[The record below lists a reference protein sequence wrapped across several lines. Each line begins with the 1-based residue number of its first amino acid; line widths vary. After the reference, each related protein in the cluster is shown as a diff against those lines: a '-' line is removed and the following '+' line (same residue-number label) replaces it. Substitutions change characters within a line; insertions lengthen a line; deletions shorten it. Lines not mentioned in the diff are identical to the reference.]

1 MSLILRRVPAFV
13 VAVGVAVAVA
23 FALGWSPHRPGATT
37 GGAAATSHSQRP
49 ALAAGG
55 WDGGWTRHGSTAAT
69 RAARAAPTT
78 RPVSTAGTPASS
90 DTPTTRPVSTAGTR
104 TSPATRT
111 TASGAAGDSKSK
123 GLAPPAMAL
132 LLVAGAVVG
141 VVVGLVPAVLLAFLF
156 GVRPP
161 FRRRAEAEAAEP
173 HLVAVPLLVPHV
185 APGAD
190 AAVVPDEPDEP
201 EALDEPDV
209 PEAPDAD
216 VPEAP
221 LAGPGPVLVSMPA
234 PGAGQAERPV
244 PPSAPERHRALYDT
258 EYARQLERLE
268 ALRQSIG
275 AGVGRDTAWPS
286 GRPREP
292 RRNGN
297 GPRPADPDQS
307 TSRTP
312 S

>member
-1 MSLILRRVPAFV
+1 F
-13 VAVGVAVAVA
+13 
-23 FALGWSPHRPGATT
+23 RP
-37 GGAAATSHSQRP
+37 S
-49 ALAAGG
+49 
-55 WDGGWTRHGSTAAT
+55 
-69 RAARAAPTT
+69 RAAPAT
-78 RPVSTAGTPASS
+78 RPVSTAATPDTPA
-90 DTPTTRPVSTAGTR
+90 TRPVSTAGTR

-111 TASGAAGDSKSK
+111 TASAAAGGSERK
-123 GLAPPAMAL
+123 GLAPAAMAL
-132 LLVAGAVVG
+132 LLIAGAVVG
-141 VVVGLVPAVLLAFLF
+141 VVVGLVPAMLLAFLF

-173 HLVAVPLLVPHV
+173 RLVAVPLLVPQV

-190 AAVVPDEPDEP
+190 VDTAAVPEAPEAPDVPDEPD
-201 EALDEPDV
+201 V
-209 PEAPDAD
+209 PAAE

-221 LAGPGPVLVSMPA
+221 LAGPGPVLISMPA

-275 AGVGRDTAWPS
+275 AGVGRDTVWPS

-297 GPRPADPDQS
+297 GPRPAGPDQS
-307 TSRTP
+307 TSRNP